1 MRDFIGGYFSA
12 PYSDLPEFDRGQI
25 RSLVN
30 VQLCVAAGCAFIAL
44 IIKDASAIR
53 LALAALLLF
62 MIFLLVLVRKGR
74 AKAAS
79 IATTCCLALLLA
91 ALPFL
96 QSYRGQYELYL
107 IDTTQLL
114 VLILTGIISMTSW
127 QSYIVLGSCTAAAT
141 LDYFMR
147 IWPNNTKYFGHLT
160 DYITSIIIFIVA
172 LFVMRKF
179 KMRSQLI
186 FRVSQQASQSS
197 AQVEKL
203 KNAIISSSSALGLG
217 EQVTDA
223 AQKTQSFI
231 DSLALELGEVKKATD
246 VLADNI
252 SIIKTSQSSIVDS
265 SKMVNE
271 HVAAQSALI
280 DESAASVKQMAAS
293 VDVISKVAAERRN
306 SIQKL
311 KGTVENGAG
320 EMQKSAESFA
330 KMQES
335 TASISDIMTVIRK
348 VASQTN
354 LLAMNAAIE
363 AAHAGDA
370 GRGFSVVADEIRKLS
385 EETNRNVKLIDQDI
399 KRNNEAVRTA
409 SEIDKASR
417 ELFMRVSSEA
427 GAVVGGIQEIESGIG
442 EIASGSSEI
451 SRGVAESV
459 KITAVVREAT
469 GQMEG
474 SVQSAAQKLLLL
486 DGALSQISESLER
499 SMSRFEGMKTE
510 MQGMSEAGY
519 KNEDGLRR
527 LSEAISEISISPK
540 ETAGGAQAE
549 KASLP

>member
-1 MRDFIGGYFSA
+1 
-12 PYSDLPEFDRGQI
+12 
-25 RSLVN
+25 
-30 VQLCVAAGCAFIAL
+30 
-44 IIKDASAIR
+44 
-53 LALAALLLF
+53 
-62 MIFLLVLVRKGR
+62 
-74 AKAAS
+74 
-79 IATTCCLALLLA
+79 
-91 ALPFL
+91 
-96 QSYRGQYELYL
+96 
-107 IDTTQLL
+107 
-114 VLILTGIISMTSW
+114 
-127 QSYIVLGSCTAAAT
+127 
-141 LDYFMR
+141 
-147 IWPNNTKYFGHLT
+147 
-160 DYITSIIIFIVA
+160 
-172 LFVMRKF
+172 
-179 KMRSQLI
+179 
-186 FRVSQQASQSS
+186 
-197 AQVEKL
+197 
-203 KNAIISSSSALGLG
+203 
-217 EQVTDA
+217 
-223 AQKTQSFI
+223 
-231 DSLALELGEVKKATD
+231 
-246 VLADNI
+246 
-252 SIIKTSQSSIVDS
+252 
-265 SKMVNE
+265 
-271 HVAAQSALI
+271 
-280 DESAASVKQMAAS
+280 
-293 VDVISKVAAERRN
+293 
-306 SIQKL
+306 
-311 KGTVENGAG
+311 
-320 EMQKSAESFA
+320 
-330 KMQES
+330 MQES

-427 GAVVGGIQEIESGIG
+427 GAVVEEIQEIESGIG

-527 LSEAISEISISPK
+527 LSEAISEISIGPK